1 MVETASTRG
10 DRPKLRETLG
20 QLQAEDTLVIY
31 RLDRVG
37 PVHDGPANLAG
48 HRHHRASKSIGRHL
62 ARHGA
67 RIAAAPESF
76 LVGGLTGA
84 LAGGELERARAWG
97 QRLTRSDCLRVSSGA
112 VRPPDA
118 VHGQERDGAGPP
130 WTG

>member
-67 RIAAAPESF
+67 RIAASPESF
-76 LVGGLTGA
+76 LVEGLTGA
-84 LAGGELERARAWG
+84 LVEGELGRARAWG
-97 QRLTRSDCLRVSSGA
+97 QRLSAVTACEVSPGR
-112 VRPPDA
+112 RPA
-118 VHGQERDGAGPP
+118 C
-130 WTG
+130 